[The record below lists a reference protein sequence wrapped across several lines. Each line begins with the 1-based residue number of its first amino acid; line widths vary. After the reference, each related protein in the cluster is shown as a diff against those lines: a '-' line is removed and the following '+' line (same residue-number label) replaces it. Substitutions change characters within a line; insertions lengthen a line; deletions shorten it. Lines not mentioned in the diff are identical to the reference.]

1 MTAAASQQRLL
12 ELIGDARVFD
22 LGRPLRNGMAQSPN
36 HPAFRHCLDRR
47 HGDHVRADGGS
58 AASDLISLGC
68 HVGTHVDALAHVS
81 QDGKL
86 YGDVGAREA
95 QSGGRFESLGI
106 HELPPFVGRGVLLDI
121 PAQLGVDCCPPGYE
135 ITVEDLEA
143 AADARGTPVGAGD
156 AVLVRTGWGRCVDDP
171 ERFRGVRSGVPGIGT
186 AAARWLA
193 ERDAALV
200 GADTLAC
207 EVLAPGAGH
216 SLLPVHRILLVEAG
230 INILEVLD
238 LEELAAAGVS
248 ECLFVLAHLNV
259 FGATGAP
266 ARPLA
271 VVVESD
277 ASRP

>member
-1 MTAAASQQRLL
+1 MTTTDSQRHLL
-12 ELIGDARVFD
+12 ELIGNARVFD
-22 LGRPLRNGMAQSPN
+22 LGRSLRNGMAQSPN

-81 QDGKL
+81 QDGRL
-86 YGDVGAREA
+86 HGGTDARQA
-95 QSGGRFESLGI
+95 QTGGRFETLGI
-106 HELPPFVGRGVLLDI
+106 HELPPFVGRGVLLDV

-135 ITVEDLEA
+135 STVEDSEA
-143 AADARGTPVGAGD
+143 TAASQGTLIRARD
-156 AVLVRTGWGRCVDDP
+156 AVLVRSGWGRHAEDP
-171 ERFRGVRSGVPGIGT
+171 QRYRGVRSGVPGVGT
-186 AAARWLA
+186 AAAGWLA
-193 ERDAALV
+193 ARRVSLV

-216 SLLPVHRILLVEAG
+216 ALLPVHRILLVETG
-230 INILEVLD
+230 INIIEALNLD
-238 LEELAAAGVS
+238 ELSAAGAF
-248 ECLFVLAHLNV
+248 EFLFVLAHLNV

-271 VVVESD
+271 IVVESD
-277 ASRP
+277 ASQP